1 MLHYIK
7 NLFRRFFGTKRVK
20 HTAQPP
26 LDRNVD

>member
-7 NLFRRFFGTKRVK
+7 SLFRRFFGAKRVK

-26 LDRNVD
+26 INKDAG